1 MANLLMVLKNR
12 GSCSVWPGY
21 SAPCVPVPEASQ
33 CLCALSWP
41 DSWKARS
48 TFLARCRENA
58 VVQPLRVPAGH
69 LVASYC
75 SSGTRGSCGA
85 SSLEIPLKA
94 GSAIRLLLTSA
105 PQCSAEPPCK
115 GPASFPRS
123 FSGTLPL
130 KDAVNGN
137 CCA

>member
-1 MANLLMVLKNR
+1 MANLLMVLKNC
-12 GSCSVWPGY
+12 GSCSVWPGC

-33 CLCALSWP
+33 CP
-41 DSWKARS
+41 V
-48 TFLARCRENA
+48 LARLLESAQHVPCQMQRKCCGA
-58 VVQPLRVPAGH
+58 APLRVPAGES
-69 LVASYC
+69 VASYC
-75 SSGTRGSCGA
+75 SSGTHGSCEA

-123 FSGTLPL
+123 LSGTLPL
-130 KDAVNGN
+130 KNVVNGN